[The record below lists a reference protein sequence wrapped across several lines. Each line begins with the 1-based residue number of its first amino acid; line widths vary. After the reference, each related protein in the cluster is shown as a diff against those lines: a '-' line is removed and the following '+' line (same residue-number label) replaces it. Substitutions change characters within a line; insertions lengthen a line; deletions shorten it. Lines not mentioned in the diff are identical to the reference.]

1 MYIMLNEVY
10 VILSLWDYDQIVI
23 KFILDSITPI
33 RYYLDH
39 TLSGH
44 FKVTLPADN
53 ARSKL
58 FMPRSLLGK
67 FINAFNLYQTPY
79 VLQLFA

>member
-1 MYIMLNEVY
+1 M
-10 VILSLWDYDQIVI
+10 IVI
-23 KFILDSITPI
+23 KFILDFITPI
-33 RYYLDH
+33 SYYLDH
-39 TLSGH
+39 TLSGP

-53 ARSKL
+53 ERSKL
-58 FMPRSLLGK
+58 FMPRCLLGT